1 MSASL
6 IGGIGGLGVPHD
18 FKDDIESSIYVVL
31 WMTLMYSECSNP
43 TQVPSFLEGV
53 LDPQP
58 HHRVGGFGK
67 ADFLKGRTFMDEV
80 QFPGRPALHRLIR
93 DMATLFAAR
102 YENPPNETERKQY
115 DALVKKVESDETLLY
130 GHHVYEH
137 DNRQRKL
144 KDHNAA
150 LLLFDTALG
159 DHNRWPAD
167 DGAIKQ
173 DISKKTPSA
182 EKVIKSSWCTTLFLA
197 EINYDHDNEVV
208 MCDGEESED
217 EDFDL
222 IDTDMSMETID
233 ERGTDTSSE
242 RTKSDQMTI
251 DGGSPALRPSVLPSQ
266 GSIVQLPQSP
276 DWMHT

>member
-1 MSASL
+1 
-6 IGGIGGLGVPHD
+6 
-18 FKDDIESSIYVVL
+18 
-31 WMTLMYSECSNP
+31 
-43 TQVPSFLEGV
+43 
-53 LDPQP
+53 
-58 HHRVGGFGK
+58 VGGFGK

-182 EKVIKSSWCTTLFLA
+182 EKVIKSSWCMTLFLA